1 MKKSTR
7 NFIMFILLLFTGLI
21 EAISGFVLWLMLPGG
36 QGYQDNQSITAIARS
51 TVIWGRHTWIDIHD
65 WFAVVIVVLV
75 VIHLVLHWKWIFYSA
90 KKQLSFTKP
99 ISSETYTSITL

>member
-7 NFIMFILLLFTGLI
+7 HFIIFFLLLFTGLI

-51 TVIWGRHTWIDIHD
+51 TVIW
-65 WFAVVIVVLV
+65 
-75 VIHLVLHWKWIFYSA
+75 
-90 KKQLSFTKP
+90 
-99 ISSETYTSITL
+99 